1 MARIVTVCTE
11 RPLALVNMAHI
22 RWYKIAEGLARLGH
36 TVDIAANEESRRRW
50 PWRPA
55 TTRLAPNLGRV
66 PLGRV
71 KWSRYDVVKV
81 TYQEGFEIL
90 EKHRGARHD
99 FIISRLSTVVG
110 PEDAAGSY
118 FEGPLRRRM
127 YEAQQRIRQV
137 SRYLAVSNEPAR
149 ALWVQ
154 LHGAAPPVVLVPGAV
169 DRDIPEPADD
179 PYPAGGGGRCLF
191 AGNFSWKN
199 YAPRANATLSEKLN
213 RLGELLARH
222 EIRLYTVGPGD
233 TDLLDSR
240 YVTHLGVVP
249 YERSWSYLQ
258 FAHVGIDL
266 VKGQGF
272 LHNTESSKLYHYL
285 RAGLPAVVEA
295 GLPNADL
302 VEAAGLG
309 YVVPSDDLA
318 LFAQKVADAAA
329 ERWDRRR
336 AVDYILE
343 HHTWDSRALV
353 YHRLLTGVPGR

>member
-36 TVDIAANEESRRRW
+36 EVDLAANEESRWRW
-50 PWRPA
+50 PWRSGA
-55 TTRLAPNLGRV
+55 RLAPNLRRV
-66 PLGRV
+66 PLRRV
-71 KWSRYDVVKV
+71 RWSRYDVVKV

-99 FIISRLSTVVG
+99 CIIARLSTVVG
-110 PEDAAGSY
+110 PEDAEGCY

-127 YEAQQRIRQV
+127 YEAQERIRQV
-137 SRYLAVSNEPAR
+137 SRYLAVSNEAAR
-149 ALWVQ
+149 DLWVR
-154 LHGAAPPVVLVPGAV
+154 LHGAEPPVVLVPGAV
-169 DRDIPEPADD
+169 DRDIPAPAED
-179 PYPAGGGGRCLF
+179 PYPAAGGVRCLF

-199 YAPRANATLSEKLN
+199 YAPRANAMLCEKLN

-222 EIRLYTVGPGD
+222 EVRLYTVGPGD

-285 RAGLPAVVEA
+285 RAGLPAVIEA
-295 GLPNADL
+295 GLPNAHL
-302 VEAAGLG
+302 VDDAGLG
-309 YVVPSDDLA
+309 YIVPSDDMPLLA
-318 LFAQKVADAAA
+318 RKIADAAA
-329 ERWDRRR
+329 ARWDRQR

-343 HHTWDSRALV
+343 HHTWESRARV
-353 YHRLLTGVPGR
+353 YHRLLTGAPSR